1 MIKII
6 ISFYQNKDK
15 SIMSD
20 DDWEN
25 DVDDLIANKA
35 PTDSKKIK
43 DEEEVDSEEE
53 REKVRQENKKK

>member
-1 MIKII
+1 
-6 ISFYQNKDK
+6 
-15 SIMSD
+15 MSD